1 MFFDYDDD
9 DDSDDDDSPLEHG
22 LGHDTFS
29 LLKVKPVSSLS
40 WLFTTVVYVIQVML
54 LGMIFLVQSSQ
65 GDGST
70 PFDIPFSVTW
80 SVRLGQIIAVL
91 VTITLSR
98 DIFLPIK
105 ELSTL
110 WFSYEHEWLKVT
122 GPLKEK
128 RAFPVWCVRILI
140 PNILQVC
147 VW

>member
-1 MFFDYDDD
+1 MLELRLNANACWTNLIDY
-9 DDSDDDDSPLEHG
+9 
-22 LGHDTFS
+22 
-29 LLKVKPVSSLS
+29 
-40 WLFTTVVYVIQVML
+40 QVLL
-54 LGMIFLVQSSQ
+54 LGMIFIVQSSQ

-70 PFDIPFSVTW
+70 PFDIPFSVSW

-110 WFSYEHEWLKVT
+110 WFSYEQEWLKVT

-128 RAFPVWCVRILI
+128 RAFPVWIVRILF
-140 PNILQVC
+140 PNILQVSD
-147 VW
+147 WEYIAFATHFYNYS